1 VGRWLE
7 LSSCQTTGAANR
19 ATCAPEKTDKM
30 NFQDWLTTPLFSIFG
45 KVFNFFQLLGGAIG
59 LTIIV
64 LIYRRVLKKWL
75 PRIAQK
81 VGIADHE
88 KRGLTNDLLIAFGL
102 LAPAI
107 LIKTLAIPDDFRL
120 SNLASI
126 GVSEILF
133 LIGFVQI
140 ARFFDH
146 LIAAILPTF
155 FIDNPQLTVGQ
166 GQFAE
171 KTRRVRYLAWTI
183 GGLWFVHRTERDWT
197 IFSVGNYAFKLSN
210 ILAALLVVFSAQ
222 LVLFL
227 LKRFTLSKLFQREK
241 LDAGTQF
248 SINCLFSYIVY
259 ILASIL
265 IFQSLGIE
273 MTVVWGS
280 MAAVL
285 VGAGLGLREAVN
297 DFISGVILL
306 FEKTIR
312 VGDFIEVQ
320 GQTGVVKRI
329 GFRTSLVETRDSTTV
344 VVPNSKLFS
353 DKVINFQGE
362 NAEARFRLPVRVGF
376 EVSLD
381 LVEKLMLESVNN
393 RAGILEKPAPKVR
406 TFGFFE
412 HGVELELLFF
422 VQNFDLVDDL
432 KSEIR
437 TDILKKFQENKIR
450 LGYEGGILG

>member
-1 VGRWLE
+1 
-7 LSSCQTTGAANR
+7 
-19 ATCAPEKTDKM
+19 M
-30 NFQDWLTTPLFSIFG
+30 NFQDWLTTPLFSFFG
-45 KVFNFFQLLGGAIG
+45 KDFNLVQLLAGGFG
-59 LTIIV
+59 LISV
-64 LIYRRVLKKWL
+64 VVIYRRILKKWL
-75 PRIAQK
+75 PRIVQK
-81 VGIADHE
+81 VGISELE
-88 KRGLTNDLLIAFGL
+88 KKGLSNDLLIAFCL

-107 LIKTLAIPDDFRL
+107 LIKTLDIPDDFRL
-120 SNLASI
+120 SDVASI

-133 LIGFVQI
+133 LVGFIQV

-146 LIAAILPTF
+146 LMEAILPTF
-155 FIDNPQLTVGQ
+155 FIDNQQLT
-166 GQFAE
+166 E
-171 KTRRVRYLAWTI
+171 KTRRVRYLAWTV
-183 GGLWFVHRTERDWT
+183 GGLWFVHRAGHDWT
-197 IFSVGNYAFKLSN
+197 IFSVGNYSFKLSN
-210 ILAALLVVFSAQ
+210 ILAALLVIFSAQ

-227 LKRFTLSKLFQREK
+227 LKRFTLSRLFQREN
-241 LDAGTQF
+241 LDAGAQF
-248 SINCLFSYIVY
+248 SINRLFSYLVY
-259 ILASIL
+259 IFAAVL

-280 MAAVL
+280 MAAIL

-320 GQTGVVKRI
+320 GQTGVVRRI
-329 GFRTSLVETRDSTTV
+329 GFRTSLVETRDSTTI

-362 NAEARFRLPVRVGF
+362 NAEARFRLPVRVSF
-376 EVSLD
+376 EADLD
-381 LVEKLMLESVNN
+381 FVEKLMLDSVKN
-393 RAGILEKPAPKVR
+393 RSGILKSPAPKVR

-422 VQNFDLVDDL
+422 VQNFDLVDDI